1 MAHRAPSQFD
11 ALGLEMMDTR
21 VKWIIGVLAVAT
33 ILLIV
38 GVVFGVGWAQS
49 HLLEQVDQYAAG

>member
-1 MAHRAPSQFD
+1 MAHSALSQFD
-11 ALGLEMMDTR
+11 ALGLEVMDTR
-21 VKWIIGVLAVAT
+21 IKWVIAILAVAT
-33 ILLIV
+33 ILLIA